1 MSLWKW
7 FSGKP
12 SADNL
17 AEMQEILYEEKSLAK
32 RHSIMINSIQRQ
44 LKSTSEKFDLKL
56 YDFFKKNSEIFTS
69 ICLNYI
75 FQVDPK
81 CKPKSWEEV
90 TDTFI
95 ALIEIT
101 RYGQIRK
108 VEDIQNI
115 AKACLQDGNRYEL
128 KHYGLQLVLNLVSHK
143 EMLHIPF
150 DIFQAAIDFN
160 QFTNDHSLQLTNRHV
175 LSSSEEVK
183 WIGPIKELLSRTP
196 LKFPELKNIQFFK
209 PHNELVREMITLF
222 KDVLQYTLSGA
233 IIQNSINYS
242 EHFRKW
248 LGILRRSYLL
258 ILYPDLID
266 NSYNGGFTRCPH
278 LLHHLVI
285 YWINRFTKKHEI
297 VSFIFAAEQDRKLIL
312 GILEKSFVFFTQ
324 DSPLSI
330 KNALK
335 SYGIFESWILNKRK
349 LELKDITL
357 EDFFLTIVKHTI
369 CIFNYKKDTSK
380 SRIEICSRSFNLF
393 DVFHEKFPDNLDF
406 IKTLLVL
413 CEIMKKQEPCNELL
427 ERLSIFILKVMK
439 RGVIICQSG
448 YKKITEDFKAYL
460 HQWANRHTLIIQEW
474 KNKVFELSVETD
486 YKIYSNTKHII
497 FWLDYIQLLGDP
509 LDFCEDSQNEWVC
522 SLHQII
528 FNLLEKMV
536 SPVVLLQ
543 CFLTDLSRLILEGFE
558 STQKTSLDTVCL
570 LYTKSS
576 YERPSAIQ
584 TQHLFYLLSVAI
596 QRTHLKESVLSH
608 SPKLLDYYGIHAL
621 LKDLVSLSFTYMNEG
636 LLLVYRICCLPN
648 YYKKTPLLSLDSS
661 KTTYL
666 ALKNDIYNFFVKRL
680 EESPRTC
687 VIDAFAVFIV
697 EEIAYQNSELVKE
710 GIDIL
715 MNICNNEESGIVLSA
730 LQSISVIAPIFPS
743 HQHYILD
750 YVIRNVLT
758 SEKFANDYLIMAIFD
773 LIVSLLMNL
782 KTKIT
787 ENMLEALFDKVAD
800 FSESIPENSKLKIFL
815 DLFLSF
821 LSFYYLNFPVQD
833 KCVEIFDSNI
843 KDTLTSHEEHYSLN
857 SNTIITL
864 QKNNFIIRN
873 EFGKYLW
880 TCSNFDIFDASD
892 KTEAKAKLLKIFK
905 KSKISLKIQENPKPL
920 SQSKTLE
927 LLISFIHDNY
937 EPYLAGCPVNS
948 YEDIPKKI
956 EFIESLENNV
966 IESQDKENMTT
977 IKKSSSVSKILI
989 ANLGFLDELV
999 PLESS
1004 EKLDRAL
1011 GLLDCIRA
1019 REQVKIGVLYV
1030 KPGQDDEK
1038 DILANNSSSK
1048 GFQEFLTKLG
1058 RVVELENYGAYLGG
1072 LDQKGSCGKVSIA
1085 YTDWEHDV
1093 MFHVPVLIPTDAND
1107 KLQVAKKRHVG
1118 NDQVVIIWSENW
1130 KEYRQ
1135 DTIVTH
1141 FNFVNIIIYPIEKLL
1156 YRIQIQLKSQ
1166 VRNVE
1171 FGPLKDGMVVDWKVL
1186 PILVRITAINANKM
1200 LKINKHPSFE
1210 KQPFIRSKSIREII
1224 RDNGVDNAS
1233 ANRKLVRQSLT
1244 HYSHSSMESSSRQ
1257 SPF

>member
-56 YDFFKKNSEIFTS
+56 YDFFKKNSEIFTT
-69 ICLNYI
+69 ICLSYI
-75 FQVDPK
+75 FQTDPK
-81 CKPKSWEEV
+81 CKPKSWEEI

-95 ALIEIT
+95 ALVEMT

-150 DIFQAAIDFN
+150 DIFQAAIDFSV
-160 QFTNDHSLQLTNRHV
+160 FTNDHSLQLTNRHV
-175 LSSSEEVK
+175 LSSTEEVK

-196 LKFPELKNIQFFK
+196 LKFPELKNIQSFI

-233 IIQNSINYS
+233 IIQNTVNYS

-258 ILYPDLID
+258 VLYPDLID
-266 NSYNGGFTRCPH
+266 NSYNGGFNKCPH

-285 YWINRFTKKHEI
+285 YWINRFTKKPEI
-297 VSFIFAAEQDRKLIL
+297 VSFMFVAEQDRKLIL
-312 GILEKSFVFFTQ
+312 GILEKSFVLFTQ

-335 SYGIFESWILNKRK
+335 SYGIFESWIVNKRN

-357 EDFFLTIVKHTI
+357 EEFFLTIVKHTT

-380 SRIEICSRSFNLF
+380 SRIEICAQSFNIFNLF
-393 DVFHEKFPDNLDF
+393 HDKFPDNLDF
-406 IKTLLVL
+406 IKTLLSL
-413 CEIMKKQEPCNELL
+413 CDILKKQEPCNELI
-427 ERLSIFILKVMK
+427 ERLSVFILKVMK
-439 RGVIICQSG
+439 RGVIASQSSFA
-448 YKKITEDFKAYL
+448 KTTKDFKPYL
-460 HQWANRHTLIIQEW
+460 HQWANKHTLIIQEW
-474 KNKVFELSVETD
+474 KNKIFELSIETN
-486 YKIYSNTKHII
+486 YSLYTNINNI
-497 FWLDYIQLLGDP
+497 NFWLDYIKLLGDP
-509 LDFCEDSQNEWVC
+509 LDFCEDAQNEWVC

-528 FNLLEKMV
+528 FNLLEKIV

-543 CFLTDLSRLILEGFE
+543 CFLTDLSRLILEGYE

-596 QRTHLKESVLSH
+596 QRIHLKESILSH
-608 SPKLLDYYGIHAL
+608 SPKLLDYYGIHPL
-621 LKDLVSLSFTYMNEG
+621 LKDLISLSFIYMNEG

-648 YYKKTPLLSLDSS
+648 YYRKTPLLSLDGST
-661 KTTYL
+661 TTYL
-666 ALKNDIYNFFVKRL
+666 ALKNDVYSFFVKRL
-680 EESPRTC
+680 TESPRTC
-687 VIDAFAVFIV
+687 VIDAFTVFIV
-697 EEIAYQNSELVKE
+697 EEIACQNNEMVKE

-715 MNICNNEESGIVLSA
+715 MNICNNKESNISFSA
-730 LQSISVIAPIFPS
+730 LQSVGVIAPIFPS

-750 YVIRNVLT
+750 FVIKNILDQ
-758 SEKFANDYLIMAIFD
+758 EKFSNDYLIMAIFD

-782 KTKIT
+782 KTKVT
-787 ENMLEALFDKVAD
+787 ENMLQQLFDKVAD
-800 FSESIPENSKLKIFL
+800 FSESIIENSKLKIFL

-833 KCVEIFDSNI
+833 NCIEIFDSNI
-843 KDTLTSHEEHYSLN
+843 KDKLSSAEEYYSLN
-857 SNTIITL
+857 NNTIITL
-864 QKNNFIIRN
+864 HKNNFIIRN

-892 KTEAKAKLLKIFK
+892 KTEAKDKLLKIFK
-905 KSKISLKIQENPKPL
+905 KSKISLKVQENPHPL
-920 SQSKTLE
+920 SQSETLE
-927 LLISFIHDNY
+927 LLISFIHNNY

-956 EFIESLENNV
+956 EYIENLENNI
-966 IESQDKENMTT
+966 IESHDKINLKN

-989 ANLGFLDELV
+989 ANLGFLNELV

-1038 DILANNSSSK
+1038 DILANDSCSK

-1072 LDQKGSCGKVSIA
+1072 LDQKGSCGKISIS

-1093 MFHVPVLIPTDAND
+1093 MFHVPVLIPTDIND
-1107 KLQVAKKRHVG
+1107 NLQVIKKRHVG

-1141 FNFVNIIIYPIEKLL
+1141 FNFVNIIIYPLEKLL
-1156 YRIQIQLKSQ
+1156 YRIQIQVKSQ

-1171 FGPLKDGMVVDWKVL
+1171 FGPLKDGMVVHWKVL
-1186 PILVRITAINANKM
+1186 PILVRLTAINANKM

-1224 RDNGVDNAS
+1224 RDNGVEPVTIS
-1233 ANRKLVRQSLT
+1233 KKLARQSLT
-1244 HYSHSSMESSSRQ
+1244 HYSHSSMESSRQ